1 MFLDWKNNM
10 FVRNELMGIQNL
22 LKNLKSITKQRQ
34 HISHYSGE
42 IAAVDALC
50 WYVSLISIHCRLHQA
65 MSTCGKEI
73 CNGVETTKYCF

>member
-1 MFLDWKNNM
+1 MFLEWKNNI
-10 FVRNELMGIQNL
+10 VGIKELMGIQNL

-50 WYVSLISIHCRLHQA
+50 WYVSLISFHCRLHQA
-65 MSTCGKEI
+65 MSTSGKEI
-73 CNGVETTKYCF
+73 CNGIETTKYCF